1 MLKYDEYS
9 FQQTAHAVIQLNPS
23 ARCMSVPD
31 LIDYMKAMA
40 EREIGD
46 RPGYAG
52 TLGFYVTTYTHPS
65 GNGLGAMASLA
76 PSLVVGHTRPAGVPV
91 PGWDRVEA

>member
-9 FQQTAHAVIQLNPS
+9 FQQTAHAVIQLNPK
-23 ARCMSVPD
+23 ARSMSVPA
-31 LIDYMKAMA
+31 LVEYMKAMA

-46 RPGYAG
+46 RCGYVG

-65 GNGLGAMASLA
+65 GNGLGAIATLA
-76 PSLVVGHTRPAGVPV
+76 PSLVLNQPE
-91 PGWDRVEA
+91 RVTMMDIMKELVE